1 MRKEFEELD
10 EEKIFFL
17 KDNFEIEQYW
27 FTCEDRGLSSDYQQV
42 LEKEIAG
49 DYFSECEN
57 IILSFVDRLAEET
70 DEIAGYICLHSNKIK
85 RNPIA
90 RKCLLYKEFIQ
101 IERQGRMFQKAL
113 FSAGEIKTI
122 ASIGTKGIGTV
133 MLLFEDYDMVLYL
146 SDLNGWVLFDT
157 DKYAEDVVKLGK
169 ECGLRIRHVRK
180 KEIETIEEVYS
191 RLENDYALVFKY
203 KGRNYVISN
212 DEYGI
217 LFEGYT
223 PNEDGVGAHD
233 EVNRIY
239 TEIKDINDYIV
250 DGERFADMFDKIEII
265 GYFDIWY

>member
-1 MRKEFEELD
+1 MKKDMRKEFEELD
-10 EEKIFFL
+10 EEKIFSL

-113 FSAGEIKTI
+113 FSAEEIKTI

-146 SDLNGWVLFDT
+146 SDLKW
-157 DKYAEDVVKLGK
+157 LG
-169 ECGLRIRHVRK
+169 
-180 KEIETIEEVYS
+180 
-191 RLENDYALVFKY
+191 
-203 KGRNYVISN
+203 
-212 DEYGI
+212 
-217 LFEGYT
+217 
-223 PNEDGVGAHD
+223 
-233 EVNRIY
+233 
-239 TEIKDINDYIV
+239 
-250 DGERFADMFDKIEII
+250 II
-265 GYFDIWY
+265 